1 MNGTTNIVLCGVGGQ
16 GTVLASKLIAAASM
30 KKGKK
35 VMSAETIGMAQKG
48 GSVFSHLR
56 IGDDIETAA
65 IKMGTADI
73 IIAFEPAEAVK
84 MLPYLREGGSV
95 VVNSTAVMPVTAA
108 LKGSNY
114 AGTEMIEY
122 LKANVDDLLI
132 IDGNA
137 EALKLGNPKVLNVI
151 MLGAAVKSGQLDI
164 TRDDVMDAIKA
175 KVKPQFIE
183 INEKALNVAW
193 NL

>member
-122 LKANVDDLLI
+122 LKANVADLLI

-151 MLGAAVKSGQLDI
+151 MLGAAVKSGQLDL
-164 TRDDVMDAIKA
+164 TRDDIMNAIKA